1 MPADGAARRDD
12 VTPNRPDLRVGIGG
26 LGAIGRQLAEALDRG
41 VEGLVLVAV
50 SARDRTRAAGKV
62 AGFTRPP
69 AIVSL
74 AELAEHADAIVECP
88 PSPVF
93 EEHAAPALRP
103 SRILYPSR
111 VAALL
116 HRVHLI
122 ALASATG
129 PRIIV
134 TPSPL
139 PGLASPPAL

>member
-74 AELAEHADAIVECP
+74 AELAEHADVIVECTP
-88 PSPVF
+88 AAVF
-93 EEHAAPALRP
+93 EEIAEPALRAGRLFVP
-103 SRILYPSR
+103 SSVGAPLPRL
-111 VAALL
+111 
-116 HRVHLI
+116 HLI
-122 ALASATG
+122 DLVRAPG
-129 PRIIV
+129 VPFNVPNCPR
-134 TPSPL
+134 S
-139 PGLASPPAL
+139 GL

>member
-74 AELAEHADAIVECP
+74 AELAEHADVIVDCTP
-88 PSPVF
+88 AAVF
-93 EEHAAPALRP
+93 EEIAEPALRVGRIFVRSEARRVGTECVSQVR
-103 SRILYPSR
+103 SRWST
-111 VAALL
+111 VN
-116 HRVHLI
+116 
-122 ALASATG
+122 
-129 PRIIV
+129 
-134 TPSPL
+134 
-139 PGLASPPAL
+139 